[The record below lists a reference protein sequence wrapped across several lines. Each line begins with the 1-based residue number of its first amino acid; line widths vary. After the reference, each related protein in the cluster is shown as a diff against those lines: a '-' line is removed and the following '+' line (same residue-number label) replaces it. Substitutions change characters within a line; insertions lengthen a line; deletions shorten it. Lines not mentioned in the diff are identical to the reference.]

1 MKRIQLFHEAL
12 DRGLQALGREKTL
25 LKEEQYEALKAIV
38 VDKKDCRVILPT
50 GFGKSLIYQLLPHT
64 VGVKRMSPVDTE
76 LLFIILYNIIALH
89 RNTNIFFYGNQV
101 I

>member
-1 MKRIQLFHEAL
+1 MH
-12 DRGLQALGREKTL
+12 TSV
-25 LKEEQYEALKAIV
+25 YT
-38 VDKKDCRVILPT
+38 VDSMLYNCTTNMTRYNTVQKYSQD
-50 GFGKSLIYQLLPHT
+50 T

-89 RNTNIFFYGNQV
+89 CNTNIFFYGNQV